1 MTYISIDI
9 KIIPGGPYP
18 GCDLIK
24 GCDPDLNQAKN
35 LKNKLRNEKSPYL
48 LQHAGNPVN
57 WYPWGNEAF
66 VASKEE
72 NKPIFLSIG
81 YSTCHWCHVMEK
93 ESFEDGSVAEMMN
106 RVFINIKVDREERP
120 DIDKIYMTVAQMM
133 TGSGGWPLT
142 IIMTPEKK
150 PFFSGT
156 YIPRQSQ
163 PGRMGMLELIPR
175 IEEIWNSKKGE
186 ILDSAEKITSKI
198 LEFSNAGTPAELDGS
213 ILEEAFLALH
223 RTFDSKYG
231 GFGDSPK
238 FPTAHNLIFLLNY
251 WKKTGNDKAI
261 QMVEKTLTSM
271 REGGIWDHIGMGFH
285 RYSTDRK
292 WILPHFEKML
302 YDQALGALAYT
313 DAFGASGKIYY
324 KETAVEILKYVSEN
338 MKSGE
343 GGFYSAQDADSEG
356 EEGTFYVWDI
366 NEIESLFSKEEA
378 GLIIEVFNIKRE
390 GNYLDQATGEQTGK
404 NIFYLS
410 KSLDLLAVELNTTR
424 KILEQKLEKARSKLN
439 DQREKR
445 IHPFKDDKILTDWNG
460 LMISAFARAARV
472 FNIKEY
478 EKTAEEAIGFIFKK
492 MFKEDGSLCHRYREG
507 QADFEANLDDYAF
520 LIMALLELYETGFKT
535 DHLKKAIKLN
545 NTLIKHFWDSTNGG
559 FYFTSDKSEKLIS
572 RQKESYDGAIPS
584 GNSVS
589 MFNLAKLSRITGDR
603 ALEEKAL
610 KIADHFSGIIKNSPS
625 SHTYML
631 AALSFIYGPA
641 YEVFIVGKKDST
653 QTLNIIR
660 AINSNYIPNK
670 IIVFKP
676 SDEKDSEIDKI
687 SDFSRNLKLI
697 NGKTTVYVCKNYYC
711 KLPTNDAGKMLE
723 LLND

>member
-1 MTYISIDI
+1 M
-9 KIIPGGPYP
+9 
-18 GCDLIK
+18 K
-24 GCDPDLNQAKN
+24 GCDPDLNQANN
-35 LKNKLRNEKSPYL
+35 LKNKLIHEKSPYL

-57 WYPWGNEAF
+57 WYPWGDEAF
-66 VASKEE
+66 NASKNE

-93 ESFEDGSVAEMMN
+93 ESFEDSGVAEMMN
-106 RVFINIKVDREERP
+106 RVFVNIKVDREERP

-156 YIPRQSQ
+156 YIPRDSQ
-163 PGRMGMLELIPR
+163 HGRMGMLELIPR
-175 IEEIWNSKKGE
+175 IEEIWNSKKDE

-198 LEFSNAGTPAELDGS
+198 VEFSNAGAPTELNES
-213 ILEEAFLALH
+213 ILEDAFLALH
-223 RTFDSKYG
+223 NTFDSKYG

-238 FPTAHNLIFLLNY
+238 FPTAHNLIFLLGY
-251 WKKTGNDKAI
+251 WKKTGNDKAM

-271 REGGIWDHIGMGFH
+271 RNGGIWDHIGMGFH
-285 RYSTDRK
+285 RYSTDRE

-313 DAFGASGKIYY
+313 DAFAATGKSYY

-338 MKSGE
+338 MRSGE

-366 NEIESLFSKEEA
+366 KEIESLFPEKEA
-378 GLIIEVFNIKRE
+378 GLIIEVFNIKKD
-390 GNYLDQATGEQTGK
+390 GNYLEQATGEQTGK

-410 KSLDLLAVELNTTR
+410 KSIDLLAGELNTTQIVLKQR
-424 KILEQKLEKARSKLN
+424 LEKARVKLN
-439 DQREKR
+439 DIREKR

-460 LMISAFARAARV
+460 LMVSAFARAARV
-472 FNIKEY
+472 FNMKEY
-478 EKTAEEAIGFIFKK
+478 EEIAEEAIQFIFKK
-492 MFKEDGSLCHRYREG
+492 MFKEDGFLYHRYREG
-507 QADFEANLDDYAF
+507 QVDIEANLDDHAF
-520 LIMALLELYETGFKT
+520 LIMALLELYEVGFKT
-535 DHLKKAIKLN
+535 GHLKKAIKLN
-545 NTLIKHFWDSTNGG
+545 DVLIKNFWDISKGG

-589 MFNLAKLSRITGDR
+589 MLNLAKLSRITGDR
-603 ALEEKAL
+603 SFEDKAL
-610 KIADHFSGIIKNSPS
+610 KISDYFSGTVKNSPS

-631 AALSFIYGPA
+631 TALSFIYGPA
-641 YEVFIVGKKDST
+641 NEVFIVGKKDST
-653 QTLNIIR
+653 QTLKIIR
-660 AINSNYIPNK
+660 TLNSNYLPNK
-670 IIVFKP
+670 IVVFKP

-687 SDFSRNLKLI
+687 SDFSKNLKLI

-711 KLPTNDAGKMLE
+711 KLPTNDTGKMLE